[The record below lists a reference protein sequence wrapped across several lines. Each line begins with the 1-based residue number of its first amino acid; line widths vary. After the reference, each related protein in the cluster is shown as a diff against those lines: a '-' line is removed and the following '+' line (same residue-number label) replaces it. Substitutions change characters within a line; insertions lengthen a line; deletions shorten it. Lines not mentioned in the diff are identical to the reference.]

1 MQEDVEINPRCPR
14 VSFSE
19 EEIRS
24 FYRPWLKA
32 LVVKVLEKTFSFQT
46 VKRRLEILWAR
57 AGQIQVADATNN
69 VFLVRFSD
77 PDDYKSAA
85 FGSPW
90 KIYDYYFSVAR
101 WSPSFNEEES
111 FKTILT
117 WVRLPKLPIH
127 YFNNLAVTRI
137 DNHIGKTVKIDMATT
152 EGARGRYARVCVE
165 VDLSKPLIGKYMI
178 EDRILNVEYESLE
191 NIFFTCGHY
200 GHKMDTCPS
209 IISPQGA
216 TEMDKQAEEISNSN
230 KKEEEGDLGVWRT
243 VQRRQKGKKSTLTP
257 ITNVQT
263 PKGSRFVILS
273 REKETIPSNSTEPA
287 TTTTQKLVDPV
298 IAAHAAKLTEILQQG
313 VSSTAHVSTS
323 PGNSSKPVVPAVPLA
338 DITNV
343 AKSKKADKVSGGGN
357 SKKSSVMPEANLISV
372 PVTYENPVFQEMT
385 VTQARTGKT
394 GVRRGKPNPACR
406 INPNA
411 SQLEKKDTRVVRNFI
426 PQPKQYTENING
438 GEKKG
443 DPPDKA

>member
-19 EEIRS
+19 EEICN
-24 FYRPWLKA
+24 FYRPWSKA

-69 VFLVRFSD
+69 FFLVRFSD
-77 PDDYKSAA
+77 PDDYKRAA
-85 FGSPW
+85 FGDPW
-90 KIYDYYFSVAR
+90 KM
-101 WSPSFNEEES
+101 
-111 FKTILT
+111 
-117 WVRLPKLPIH
+117 
-127 YFNNLAVTRI
+127 AVTRI
-137 DNHIGKTVKIDMATT
+137 GNHIGKTVKIDMATT

-165 VDLSKPLIGKYMI
+165 VDLSKPLTGKYMI

-191 NIFFTCGHY
+191 YICFTCGHY
-200 GHKMDTCPS
+200 GHKMDACPS

-216 TEMDKQAEEISNSN
+216 TETDKQAEEISNSN

-263 PKGSRFVILS
+263 PKGSRFEILS
-273 REKETIPSNSTEPA
+273 REKEKVPSKSTKPA

-298 IAAHAAKLTEILQQG
+298 IAAHATKLTEILQQG

-323 PGNSSKPVVPAVPLA
+323 PGNSSKPVVPTVPLA

-343 AKSKKADKVSGGGN
+343 AKSKKAGNVSGGGN

-385 VTQARTGKT
+385 VTPARTGKT

-411 SQLEKKDTRVVRNFI
+411 SQLEKKDTRAVRNFI

>member
-90 KIYDYYFSVAR
+90 KM
-101 WSPSFNEEES
+101 
-111 FKTILT
+111 
-117 WVRLPKLPIH
+117 
-127 YFNNLAVTRI
+127 AVTRI